1 MNNPSDS
8 GRTLY
13 IQRWLPEKPR
23 ALIFL
28 LHGIFEHGG
37 RYREFAGYLNET
49 GIGLVA
55 ADHYGHGQ
63 SPGKKGFIAH
73 WDELIEDASHWIGK
87 IRSEYPELPCFL
99 MGQSLGGLLAV
110 SYLRKKKPAFRAVV
124 LLSPALIVSR
134 DLSPVLQKLAPL
146 LNAVVPHLK
155 TVRLDATAV
164 SRDPK
169 VVSDYVNDPL
179 NYTGKVYVRTGH
191 ETLQATKS
199 IRAYFPEFNW
209 PVLILH
215 GTADRLT
222 EPDGSQLFYDQI
234 SSEDKT
240 LRLFEG
246 WYHEL
251 LNEPEKEQIF
261 EMVRDWITSRM

>member
-8 GRTLY
+8 SSTLY
-13 IQRWLPEKPR
+13 IRRWLPEKPR
-23 ALIFL
+23 AIVCL

-37 RYREFAGYLNET
+37 RYRQFAGYLNEA
-49 GIGLVA
+49 GIGLVV
-55 ADHYGHGQ
+55 ADHYGHGR

-73 WDELIEDASHWIGK
+73 WDELIEDTSRWIGEV
-87 IRSEYPELPCFL
+87 RTDYPELPCFL

-110 SYLRKKKPAFRAVV
+110 SYLRKKKPAFRGVV

-134 DLSPVLQKLAPL
+134 DLSPLLQKLAPL
-146 LNAVVPHLK
+146 LNAVAPHLK

-179 NYTGKVYVRTGH
+179 NYTGKIFVRTGH

-199 IRAYFPEFNW
+199 IRGYFPEFNW

-222 EPDGSQLFYDQI
+222 EPEGSQLFYDQI
-234 SSEDKT
+234 SSKDKT
-240 LRLFEG
+240 LRLFQG

-251 LNEPEKEQIF
+251 LNEPEKEQVF
-261 EMVRDWITSRM
+261 ELIKDWISSRI